1 MTTKVH
7 VLADDLQRP
16 VGLRLTAGQAGDN
29 PHLIPLIDQY
39 STTWRRMPRQ
49 RIHLLADKAYTHP
62 STRAAL
68 RARRISHTIPE
79 RSDQRKRRRV
89 KGSAGGRP
97 PAFNAELYAQ
107 RNTIERCIGRFK
119 QWRAIACRY
128 DKYAIVYLGGLTLI
142 AALMNAPQ
150 ELRDT
155 P

>member
-1 MTTKVH
+1 
-7 VLADDLQRP
+7 
-16 VGLRLTAGQAGDN
+16 LTAGQAGDN
-29 PHLIPLIDQY
+29 PQLIPLIDQY
-39 STTWRRMPRQ
+39 SATWRRTPRPT
-49 RIHLLADKAYTHP
+49 IHLLADKAYTHP
-62 STRAAL
+62 STRTAL

-79 RSDQRKRRRV
+79 RSDQQQRRKA

-128 DKYAIVYLGGLTLI
+128 DKYAIVYRGALTLI
-142 AALMNAPQ
+142 AALMHVPT

>member
-7 VLADDLQRP
+7 ALADGLLRP

-29 PHLIPLIDQY
+29 PQLIPLIDQY
-39 STTWRRMPRQ
+39 SHTWHRTRRP

-68 RARRISHTIPE
+68 RARRITHTIPE
-79 RSDQRKRRRV
+79 RSDQHQRRKT

-97 PAFNAELYAQ
+97 PAFAPDLYAH

-119 QWRAIACRY
+119 QWRGIACRY
-128 DKYAIVYLGGLTLI
+128 DKYAIVYLGALTLI
-142 AALMNAPQ
+142 AALMNVPTD
-150 ELRDT
+150 LRDT

>member
-1 MTTKVH
+1 M
-7 VLADDLQRP
+7 
-16 VGLRLTAGQAGDN
+16 TAGQAGDN
-29 PHLIPLIDQY
+29 PQLIPLIDAY
-39 STTWRRMPRQ
+39 RATWPRAPRQ
-49 RIHLLADKAYTHP
+49 KIHLLADKAYTHP

-79 RSDQRKRRRV
+79 RSDQRQRRQA

-97 PAFNAELYAQ
+97 PAFNADLYAK

-128 DKYAIVYLGGLTLI
+128 DKYAIVYLGALTLI
-142 AALMNAPQ
+142 TALMHIPK